1 MTKICPNCEE
11 PFEPHTYNQ
20 KYCCLKCQ
28 LLEAKERNKE
38 YSKTKYDEA
47 KEKEAIVFPLFIC
60 SHCGHRFE
68 LTFSPIN
75 NLHLLDALICP
86 KCHKKAK

>member
-1 MTKICPNCEE
+1 MKICPNCEE

-28 LLEAKERNKE
+28 KIESLKVNKGYRE
-38 YSKTKYDEA
+38 IKR
-47 KEKEAIVFPLFIC
+47 KEAEKKEIVLPSFVC
-60 SHCGHRFE
+60 SHCGHKFE

-75 NLHLLDALICP
+75 NLHLLKALICP